1 VMSVQDEISNMLN
14 TFEGSRDT
22 STEAEEP
29 KEEVVEEPVEE
40 KPLAEESV
48 EEPVE
53 LEEPIVD
60 EPVDSENPVEPVEPE
75 EDKDSIINELRNR
88 INELEG
94 TKPTEPE
101 PEPEVKVDP
110 DAKYK
115 PITVD
120 PQDFVGEL
128 DLDDIYNDKE
138 EFNSLLNKVYIEGV
152 NSARKTVVE
161 EVLRA
166 IPDIVR
172 TNINVMSELKQT
184 SEQFYKDNPDLSPFK
199 KVVAVVFEDIAA
211 QNPDKPYTEMLGKV
225 AAETRKRLELQQKA
239 VNKKPENRKVP
250 KLPSK
255 TGGPRPADQKPNT
268 SGIEDDIAEMNKVI
282 GGNR

>member
-1 VMSVQDEISNMLN
+1 MLN

>member
-1 VMSVQDEISNMLN
+1 MSVQDEISNMLN

>member
-1 VMSVQDEISNMLN
+1 MMSVQDEISNMLN